1 METQPTQPGL
11 MQLFTSLGL
20 ATNNPLN
27 PLDSA
32 VSDGE
37 ADKALGFEGILAD
50 YLPAQTDSSSGLLTA
65 NSLSPAPTE
74 PPLTEVMIV
83 DSSQLGAETLPPL
96 GQSLPLMATLTQDT
110 AMIVPASIKEAA
122 SQSQELSLLVEG
134 SAEGVT
140 EEITEESDTLLTG
153 QGYYAQSLVSSILPT
168 KESSISSLNS
178 GAAANPHGMVAAAS
192 NLDMR
197 QGIRSSLSNKPTE
210 QVGMNLNSGVEEDAG
225 LEVSTDRFLGARG
238 TSDQPL
244 AKTRM
249 DSTPPMQQVLNTL
262 QGSPAQ
268 TSASS
273 DASLV
278 AVSLNE
284 DPTHS
289 LEDLVH
295 IEDAEKAEV
304 DAKLTMT
311 ERKQDDQVLRLSKGQ
326 QAWGDALSERI
337 SMNAAKDIKQVTIH
351 LDPPELGSLE
361 LKLQIKDDQQTQVQV
376 QVQNPQVKE
385 ALESSAQRLR
395 DMLANQGMELSEF
408 DVQTGSEQSRQ
419 QAQQDSDKF
428 GSESSPRDS
437 DALASDEELSL
448 EVALP
453 KNNNL
458 LDTFV

>member
-27 PLDSA
+27 PLDSV

-37 ADKALGFEGILAD
+37 AGKALGFEGILAD

-96 GQSLPLMATLTQDT
+96 GQSLPLMAPLTQDT

-134 SAEGVT
+134 SA

-197 QGIRSSLSNKPTE
+197 HGIRSSLSNKPTE
-210 QVGMNLNSGVEEDAG
+210 QVGMNLNSGVEEDPG

-268 TSASS
+268 ASASS

-278 AVSLNE
+278 VVSLNE

-289 LEDLVH
+289 SEDLVY